1 MHTDQNIH
9 EIVLSDGQT
18 RIEVE
23 AYKDASF
30 PSTVISIPDGIV
42 EIGKDAFRG
51 SNIEY
56 ILFPDSLQKIE
67 EGAFRGS
74 NIKRIVVPDSVQEIG
89 KGAFQFC
96 KSLEEVRLPWSLKSI
111 EKGMFTGCHQLK
123 IINLDELRCLQKI
136 GSYAFDSCKSLEAAR
151 IPSSVEVL
159 ERGVFEDCN
168 ALEVVKLPK
177 GITEIAD
184 RLFFRCRNLSS
195 VFSTDNIKRIGVSSF
210 QDAGLKQLPSM
221 ESIEYISDFAFA
233 SSKLTHFNF
242 LPSLKYIG
250 REAFMRSNLKEI
262 AILGRVEIIGYAAF
276 AYCDEVTKVSLAE
289 GVREIQAKAFHFQNC
304 DSISLPA
311 SLDRFDS
318 LLSFGSPFYSNQE
331 GNINFSVSP
340 RHFYKNRMFLSYLYP
355 SYGYRPL
362 SMGQLHLRSLNFE
375 SKIEYSPEKS
385 SRASKGIYLMLK
397 LLNNRLSKI
406 YQEAQMNKKAIV
418 PLTEDILIELVS
430 KFSESFLAPQ
440 TLSLEEIDSDPS
452 KVESIGSA
460 PEIVAYERRVAWAE
474 GLYSWFTSSDE
485 DKQKAKQREQFVSAL
500 GDIVRCPV
508 MLGHSHTC
516 SLLLESGQTVSEEA
530 YKLLIQANNQ
540 PPVFHEYLQFSCPIS
555 RQVCNASETRENIQ
569 INNVLEWL
577 NQENSSVDSLYHMLA
592 SELEALRNTSQGE
605 ESPLSQNIMLK
616 QVCEYLNAFED
627 DYISYHAHSL
637 QQ

>member
-18 RIEVE
+18 RIEAE
-23 AYKDASF
+23 AYKDAIF
-30 PSTVISIPDGIV
+30 PSTIISLPDGIV

-51 SNIEY
+51 SNIESIY
-56 ILFPDSLQKIE
+56 IPTSVQKIE

-74 NIKRIVVPDSVQEIG
+74 NIKWIFFPDSVQEIG

-96 KSLEEVRLPWSLKSI
+96 KSLEEVQLPRSLKSI
-111 EKGMFTGCHQLK
+111 EEGTFTGCHQLK
-123 IINLDELRCLQKI
+123 IINLDQLRCLQKI
-136 GSYAFDSCKSLEAAR
+136 GSYAFDSCKSLEAVL

-159 ERGVFEDCN
+159 ERGVFEECD
-168 ALEVVKLPK
+168 ALKFVKLPE

-184 RLFFRCRNLSS
+184 RLFFGCRNLSS
-195 VFSTDNIKRIGVSSF
+195 VFYADNIKRIGVSSF
-210 QDAGLKQLPSM
+210 LGAGLKQLPSM
-221 ESIEYISDFAFA
+221 ESLEYISDFAFA

-250 REAFMRSNLKEI
+250 SEAFTRSNLKEI
-262 AILGRVEIIGYAAF
+262 AILGRVEFIGHAAF
-276 AYCDEVTKVSLAE
+276 AFCDKVTKVSLAE
-289 GVREIQAKAFHFQNC
+289 GVREIQAKAFFNQNY

-318 LLSFGSPFYSNQE
+318 LLSSGSPFYSNQE
-331 GNINFSVSP
+331 GNVNFSVSP
-340 RHFYKNRMFLSYLYP
+340 RHFYKNRMFLNYLYS

-406 YQEAQMNKKAIV
+406 YQEAQKNGLNKKAIV
-418 PLTEDILIELVS
+418 PLTEDILIMLVS

-460 PEIVAYERRVAWAE
+460 PEIVVYERRVAWAE
-474 GLYSWFTSSDE
+474 GLYSRFTSSDE

-516 SLLLESGQTVSEEA
+516 SVLLESGQTVSEKA
-530 YKLLIQANNQ
+530 YELLIEENNNQ
-540 PPVFHEYLQFSCPIS
+540 FGCPIS
-555 RQVCNASETRENIQ
+555 RQICHVSETRENVQ

-577 NQENSSVDSLYHMLA
+577 NQEDSSIDSLYHILA
-592 SELEALRNTSQGE
+592 SEREALRNTSQGE
-605 ESPLSQNIMLK
+605 ESPLSQNIMLN
-616 QVCEYLNAFED
+616 QVCEYLNAFEA
-627 DYISYHAHSL
+627 DYISNHAHSL